1 MQNSSES
8 CSQTNDEETK
18 CDKFVEFCVNIDIGS
33 WKPQIE
39 QLSKV
44 PDPFMPL
51 GSQDMLNF
59 SQVDVL
65 GLTTPQTYLKV
76 KGNWTGGHQEN
87 LRVRA
92 ANINH
97 GP

>member
-1 MQNSSES
+1 MEQSLRNVQTKRQIKLEKFVNYQLKQLQNSSES

-18 CDKFVEFCVNIDIGS
+18 SDKFVEFCVNIDIGS

-51 GSQDMLNF
+51 GS
-59 SQVDVL
+59 
-65 GLTTPQTYLKV
+65 
-76 KGNWTGGHQEN
+76 
-87 LRVRA
+87 
-92 ANINH
+92 
-97 GP
+97 